1 MQDISSSN
9 VGDSVASAL
18 PSPPKTNHF
27 VDKLT
32 LEYMMNRNHYTKYLA
47 KTNREKYQ
55 EVQDKIETIQA
66 SQDYIHTIFDDLLTD
81 YLAHGNYTKYN
92 TSLNTAFDNFLQ
104 KCMQYIE
111 ENPECP
117 YDEES
122 GPGGD
127 EDMMFADTSQ
137 LVRKKTRSSQ
147 KYTPDPRKKEDLYVN
162 GVRFFTRK

>member
-9 VGDSVASAL
+9 VGDSGGSAL
-18 PSPPKTNHF
+18 PSPPKTNYF

-66 SQDYIHTIFDDLLTD
+66 SQDYIHTIFNDLLTD

-92 TSLNTAFDNFLQ
+92 TSINTAFDNFLQ

-117 YDEES
+117 YDED

-137 LVRKKTRSSQ
+137 LVRKRGTSSQ
-147 KYTPDPRKKEDLYVN
+147 KYTQDPRKKEDLYVN